1 KSLNTFSQIERVF
14 RLFYFF
20 NKRNEFNITNIA
32 APVSLRTANQSV
44 SNPGN
49 TNTKAINL
57 IIIAKYRFCCKVES
71 IV

>member
-1 KSLNTFSQIERVF
+1 
-14 RLFYFF
+14 YFF

-57 IIIAKYRFCCKVES
+57 IIIAKYGSVAKLNL
-71 IV
+71 